1 MRNRLFRRTQKQRF
15 NLIYIIM
22 TIIRKKKIVV
32 IGSCNTDM
40 VIKTSRLPIPGETIL
55 GGEFMMNPGGKGANQ
70 AVAVSRL
77 GGDVTFLCKTG
88 NDMFGAQSVE
98 LYKSEGIDAT
108 YIFRDSESPSG
119 VALITVDMNGEN
131 SIVVASGANNHLSSD
146 DVIKAKD
153 VIESAD
159 ILQMQLEIPMQT
171 VEYAARIAHA
181 KGVKVILNPAPAP
194 ASPLSDELLKNV
206 DIIIPN
212 VTETG
217 IISGKAVTDYQS
229 AVIAADII
237 ASKGVETIIITMGS
251 KGAFIKDGD
260 AYYEVPANKVQ
271 AVDTTAAG
279 DTFCGALCVGL
290 SENME
295 LKSAVEFA
303 GKASAISVTRMGAQ
317 ASVPYRDEIK

>member
-1 MRNRLFRRTQKQRF
+1 
-15 NLIYIIM
+15 
-22 TIIRKKKIVV
+22 
-32 IGSCNTDM
+32 
-40 VIKTSRLPIPGETIL
+40 
-55 GGEFMMNPGGKGANQ
+55 
-70 AVAVSRL
+70 
-77 GGDVTFLCKTG
+77 
-88 NDMFGAQSVE
+88 
-98 LYKSEGIDAT
+98 
-108 YIFRDSESPSG
+108 
-119 VALITVDMNGEN
+119 
-131 SIVVASGANNHLSSD
+131 
-146 DVIKAKD
+146 
-153 VIESAD
+153 
-159 ILQMQLEIPMQT
+159 MQLEIPMQT